1 MYEIDLDK
9 IDLTGHPPDKEPE
22 RQYYFMA
29 KCREYVQRLNEKWGH
44 PPTYTTV
51 TFGCQMNSK
60 DSEKLSGILEIA
72 GFIPSESEEATLIL

>member
-1 MYEIDLDK
+1 MDRFDHKRRNILYYKIEKTKKGFEMYEIDLDK

-51 TFGCQMNSK
+51 TFGCPK
-60 DSEKLSGILEIA
+60 V
-72 GFIPSESEEATLIL
+72 